1 VHYKEQ
7 KSIQLTVLCIIII
20 THTKFIRTLSIA
32 QAISYRSYYYL
43 SLKKLTNQLI
53 DRTLRIISLI

>member
-7 KSIQLTVLCIIII
+7 KSVQLIVLYII
-20 THTKFIRTLSIA
+20 TITYTKFIRTLSTA

-43 SLKKLTNQLI
+43 SLKELI
-53 DRTLRIISLI
+53 N